1 MIVQSILSILLRS
14 LTLLSKF
21 IFLIFIARFLGPK
34 QLGDYGLITASI
46 SVVIYI
52 LGADFYIYNTR
63 EILKSDQNN
72 VPILI
77 RDQFIFHLLL
87 YVVILPI
94 CLFLFVFNLI
104 QWNYFLIFYLLLVS
118 EHLSQECYRLLI
130 TLSRPIFANFILFI
144 RSGIWIYILIILFV
158 FFDKIQS
165 LNVALLAWFL
175 GGLFSI
181 ILTLYGLKKLD
192 WSVIKNQQI
201 NWKWIKTGVLNSLIF
216 LLSSICIQLIPFLE
230 RIVLKKFEGTEKVG
244 IYTYYSNITNT
255 VLTFIVTGVFTI
267 LYPKLIKSYQN
278 GNFEEYKKI
287 MKKISIFGSLGGLI
301 VIILAVIGIQI
312 VLLVSN
318 NAIYY
323 KNIHV
328 YWILLF
334 SVFMNI
340 LSYIPHY
347 ALYVRKVDKY
357 IMFSALGSLIVSILS
372 NIILVPRLGI
382 IGTAISNF
390 LATTSL
396 FILKII
402 FIQRINKL

>member
-1 MIVQSILSILLRS
+1 M
-14 LTLLSKF
+14 
-21 IFLIFIARFLGPK
+21 GPK
-34 QLGDYGLITASI
+34 ELGDYGLITVSI

-63 EILKSDQNN
+63 EILKSSQNR

-77 RDQFIFHLLL
+77 RDQFIFHLFL
-87 YVVILPI
+87 YVVILPL
-94 CLFLFVFNLI
+94 CLFLFVFNLVH
-104 QWNYFLIFYLLLVS
+104 WNYFLMFYLLLVS

-130 TLSRPIFANFILFI
+130 TLSKPLFANVILFI
-144 RSGIWIYILIILFV
+144 RNGIWIYILILLFV
-158 FFDKIQS
+158 FLDKKIQS
-165 LNVALLAWFL
+165 LNIILLLWFL
-175 GGLFSI
+175 GGMFSV

-192 WSVIKNQQI
+192 WSVIKNQPI
-201 NWKWIKTGVLNSLIF
+201 NWKWIKAGIWNSLIF
-216 LLSSICIQLIPFLE
+216 LVSSICIQLIPFLE
-230 RIVLKKFEGTEKVG
+230 RVVLKKFEGTEKVG
-244 IYTYYSNITNT
+244 IYTYYSNIANT

-278 GNFEEYKKI
+278 GDFAEYKKI
-287 MKKISIFGSLGGLI
+287 MRKISIFGGGGGLFL
-301 VIILAVIGIQI
+301 IILSIIGIQV
-312 VLLVSN
+312 VLLFSN

-323 KNIHV
+323 KNLHV

-357 IMFSALGSLIVSILS
+357 IMFSALGSLIVSILF
-372 NIILVPRLGI
+372 NIILVPLLGI
-382 IGTAISNF
+382 TGTAISNF

-402 FIQRINKL
+402 FINRVNKLYNYSTTN